1 MYLLPNTPLLFSA
14 SLALTVTCH
23 AATMSRVQQTLASLR
38 SAHHGVSMLIVLAG
52 AHVAAGL
59 FLRELPAGA
68 SQISDPGL
76 RNLILMVFRF
86 FDLMV
91 LRDPGLQLLIAMVIL
106 VVLVWA
112 LLGHP
117 IGRFLDATGA
127 LLCLRCLLQFLL
139 LNLLLLARL
148 KVGGLLLTQVVL
160 FVPVIVTA
168 FSWLFWRLDQGAR
181 SRGRLHLRFDEG
193 FSDGSALDYFY
204 ASWMSL
210 LKFEP
215 SGATPT
221 TPLMKVLV
229 LVQGVAM
236 MDLVVLTLSR
246 AIGLA
251 SGGG

>member
-1 MYLLPNTPLLFSA
+1 
-14 SLALTVTCH
+14 
-23 AATMSRVQQTLASLR
+23 MSRAQQTLTALG
-38 SAHHGVSMLIVLAG
+38 SAHRRISMLLVLAG
-52 AHVAAGL
+52 AHLAARL

-68 SQISDPGL
+68 GQIADPGL
-76 RNLILMVFRF
+76 RNLILTVFRC
-86 FDLMV
+86 FDLLV
-91 LRDPGLQLLIAMVIL
+91 LRDHGLQLLIILVIL
-106 VVLVWA
+106 AVLVWA

-117 IGRFLDATGA
+117 IGRFLDAIGS

-148 KVGGLLLTQVVL
+148 KAGGLLLTQVVL
-160 FVPVIVTA
+160 FLPVILTA
-168 FSWLFWRLDQGAR
+168 FSWLYWRLDQGAR
-181 SRGRLHLRFDEG
+181 ARGRLHLRFDEG
-193 FSDGSALDYFY
+193 FSDESALDYFY

-215 SGATPT
+215 SGATPA

-229 LVQGVAM
+229 VVQGVAM

>member
-1 MYLLPNTPLLFSA
+1 MSPARQIIPPLG
-14 SLALTVTCH
+14 
-23 AATMSRVQQTLASLR
+23 
-38 SAHHGVSMLIVLAG
+38 SAHHHIAMLLVLAG
-52 AHVAAGL
+52 AHLAAGL

-68 SQISDPGL
+68 SQIADPGL
-76 RNLILMVFRF
+76 RNLILKVFRC
-86 FDLMV
+86 FDFLV
-91 LRDPGLQLLIAMVIL
+91 LRDPGLQLLVALLIL

-112 LLGHP
+112 LLGHT
-117 IGRFLDATGA
+117 IGRFLDAIGA
-127 LLCLRCLLQFLL
+127 LLWLRCLLQFLL

-148 KVGGLLLTQVVL
+148 KAGGLLLTQVVL
-160 FVPVIVTA
+160 FVPVILTA
-168 FSWLFWRLDQGAR
+168 FSWLYWRLDQGAR
-181 SRGRLHLRFDEG
+181 SRGLLHLRFDEG
-193 FSDGSALDYFY
+193 FSDGNALDYFY

-215 SGATPT
+215 SGATPA

-229 LVQGVAM
+229 VVQGVAM

>member
-1 MYLLPNTPLLFSA
+1 MNPARQIIPPLG
-14 SLALTVTCH
+14 
-23 AATMSRVQQTLASLR
+23 
-38 SAHHGVSMLIVLAG
+38 SAHHHIAMLLVLAG
-52 AHVAAGL
+52 AHLAAGL

-68 SQISDPGL
+68 SQIADPGL
-76 RNLILMVFRF
+76 RNLILKVFRC
-86 FDLMV
+86 FDFLV
-91 LRDPGLQLLIAMVIL
+91 LRDPGLQLLVALLIL

-117 IGRFLDATGA
+117 ISRFLDAIGA
-127 LLCLRCLLQFLL
+127 LLCLRCLLQFIL

-148 KVGGLLLTQVVL
+148 KAGGLLLTQVVL
-160 FVPVIVTA
+160 FVPVILTA
-168 FSWLFWRLDQGAR
+168 FSWLYWRLDQGAR

-215 SGATPT
+215 SGATPA

-229 LVQGVAM
+229 VVQGVAM

>member
-1 MYLLPNTPLLFSA
+1 LLFSA
-14 SLALTVTCH
+14 SLPLAITCH
-23 AATMSRVQQTLASLR
+23 AETMNPARQIIPPLG
-38 SAHHGVSMLIVLAG
+38 SAHHHIAMLLVLAG
-52 AHVAAGL
+52 AHLAAGL

-68 SQISDPGL
+68 SQIADPGL
-76 RNLILMVFRF
+76 RNLILKVFRC
-86 FDLMV
+86 FDFLV
-91 LRDPGLQLLIAMVIL
+91 LRDPGLQLLVALLIL

-117 IGRFLDATGA
+117 IGRFLDAIGA
-127 LLCLRCLLQFLL
+127 LLCLRCLLQFIL

-148 KVGGLLLTQVVL
+148 KAGGLLLTQVVL
-160 FVPVIVTA
+160 FVPVILTA
-168 FSWLFWRLDQGAR
+168 FSWLYWRLDQGAR

-215 SGATPT
+215 SGATPA

-229 LVQGVAM
+229 VVQGVAM

>member
-1 MYLLPNTPLLFSA
+1 MLL
-14 SLALTVTCH
+14 
-23 AATMSRVQQTLASLR
+23 
-38 SAHHGVSMLIVLAG
+38 VLAV
-52 AHVAAGL
+52 AHMAAGL

-68 SQISDPGL
+68 NQIADPRL
-76 RNLILMVFRF
+76 RNLILAVFRC

-91 LRDPGLQLLIAMVIL
+91 ISHPLLQLLIAIVIL
-106 VVLVWA
+106 AVLVWV
-112 LLGHP
+112 LLGRP
-117 IGRFLDATGA
+117 IGRFLDAIGA

-148 KVGGLLLTQVVL
+148 KAGGLLLTQVVL
-160 FVPVIVTA
+160 FLPVILTA
-168 FSWLFWRLDQGAR
+168 FSWLYWRLDKGAR
-181 SRGRLHLRFDEG
+181 TRGRRHLRFSEG
-193 FSDGSALDYFY
+193 FSDDGALDYFY

-229 LVQGVAM
+229 VVQGLAM

-251 SGGG
+251 SGSG